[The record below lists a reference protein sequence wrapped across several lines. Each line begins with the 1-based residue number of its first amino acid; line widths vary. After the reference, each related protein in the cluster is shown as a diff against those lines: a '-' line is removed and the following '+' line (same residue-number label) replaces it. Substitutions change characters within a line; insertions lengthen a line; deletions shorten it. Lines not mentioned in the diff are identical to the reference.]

1 MVGVLVGAGCTTGA
15 GWVVT
20 TGGCV
25 LDGDGNDEAVTC
37 WTGVSAGWTGAVVL
51 AGSDGGAIGAPSA
64 TARSGWYADSR
75 RANATAATSANRS
88 RTMVA
93 NRNRGNASPPKEARV
108 AHP

>member
-1 MVGVLVGAGCTTGA
+1 VLTVLVGVGCTTGA
-15 GWVVT
+15 GWVVA

-25 LDGDGNDEAVTC
+25 LDGDGNGEAVAF
-37 WTGVSAGWTGAVVL
+37 WTGVTADWTGAVVV
-51 AGSDGGAIGAPSA
+51 AGSDGAGIGAPSA

-75 RANATAATSANRS
+75 RANATPATSANRS